1 MVCRKIL
8 ESLVIMVIPLLTLIC
23 AGEPPDIR
31 TCIRVTY
38 LEDDPRIK
46 QLLSPAK
53 TPGIPL
59 DEQASPLEYRY
70 SKNDTDYF
78 SLSPPPRTN
87 SLTEDTSEVKITGRR
102 RSSSSSSKLAKTL
115 LELSIKGNNSANATV
130 STVKGM
136 SDLIYL

>member
-1 MVCRKIL
+1 MIFL
-8 ESLVIMVIPLLTLIC
+8 
-23 AGEPPDIR
+23 GEPPDIR

-46 QLLSPAK
+46 QLLSPVQ

-59 DEQASPLEYRY
+59 AELASPLEYRY

-78 SLSPPPRTN
+78 SLSPPPRTDLMN
-87 SLTEDTSEVKITGRR
+87 EDASEVKITGRR

-115 LELSIKGNNSANATV
+115 LELSINSKQSANATV

-136 SDLIYL
+136 RNIVLSLKLLSKC